1 MLGILNE
8 VAQGGGG
15 GGGKEGERFCPK
27 GTVESKVFVK
37 GIYKKI
43 LVHSP
48 WLVLH

>member
-1 MLGILNE
+1 MGLHK
-8 VAQGGGG
+8 GGGVG
-15 GGGKEGERFCPK
+15 GGGERFCPK
-27 GTVESKVFVK
+27 GTVESKKVFVK